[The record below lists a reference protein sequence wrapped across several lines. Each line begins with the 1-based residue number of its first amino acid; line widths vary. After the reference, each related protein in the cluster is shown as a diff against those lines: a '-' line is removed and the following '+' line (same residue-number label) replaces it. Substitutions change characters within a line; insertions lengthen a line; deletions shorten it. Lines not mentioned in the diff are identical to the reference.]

1 MAKSSAFAKLK
12 ERDAPAPPPVAT
24 PTPDPVREVARPG
37 RGKNPGRV
45 GFKTVIFYV
54 PPTVSRAMKQ
64 LALDEDTTQQDLMVE
79 AVGLLM
85 KSRGRAVPG

>member
-1 MAKSSAFAKLK
+1 MAKSAFAKLK
-12 ERDAPAPPPVAT
+12 EMDTPPPAPVALA
-24 PTPDPVREVARPG
+24 PEPMREVSRPG

-45 GFKTVIFYV
+45 GYKTVIFYV

-85 KSRGRAVPG
+85 KSRGRIIP